1 MIHFNGFVIFMFH
14 FNFIIMK
21 KYSEKNAVMARV
33 KQIFANGDAA
43 AVVRC
48 VAYNPEA
55 QQMLFLPENKD
66 YLEEFVRYG
75 HEFCG
80 KNVARFVAVAT
91 PEMLKNYF
99 EMGYLLDADAQL
111 LLVQRFGGDVLA
123 SYLEYDM
130 LCDCVQERV
139 LELFSFEKMK
149 SFVAYVGGQGYQMS
163 ELVEEK
169 LFENRSLT
177 LISVFIY
184 AGGVFSPHG
193 ECALIRLGV
202 QELTDAYFSQ
212 RELGAEAAVLL
223 DGREAPDG
231 SAAGL

>member
-1 MIHFNGFVIFMFH
+1 M
-14 FNFIIMK
+14 
-21 KYSEKNAVMARV
+21 
-33 KQIFANGDAA
+33 
-43 AVVRC
+43 
-48 VAYNPEA
+48 
-55 QQMLFLPENKD
+55 
-66 YLEEFVRYG
+66 
-75 HEFCG
+75 
-80 KNVARFVAVAT
+80 AT

-212 RELGAEAAVLL
+212 RELGAEAAALL
-223 DGREAPDG
+223 DGREVPDG
-231 SAAGL
+231 SAVGL